1 MKTKLLVLIT
11 ILCLVSCKES
21 NKIEREN
28 EPAIYGVESEDKEM
42 NAAIEKANQTLND
55 FNIGLSNP
63 KAQSQALKVAFTDSN
78 GTEHMWV
85 GNVEFNNGKYS
96 GILNNDPEFVT
107 EYKAGDKIDID
118 SSKISDWMYL
128 ENGKLFGG
136 YTIKVLR
143 NRMTDEERKQ
153 FDAESGMQID

>member
-118 SSKISDWMYL
+118 SSKISDWMYI